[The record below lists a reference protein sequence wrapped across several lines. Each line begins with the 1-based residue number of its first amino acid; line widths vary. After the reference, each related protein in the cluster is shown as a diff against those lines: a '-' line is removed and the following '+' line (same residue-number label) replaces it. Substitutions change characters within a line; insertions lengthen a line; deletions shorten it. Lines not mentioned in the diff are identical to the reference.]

1 MIALE
6 KNIKPTDIA
15 SWNAGMG
22 QIKLIMIAAISTR
35 HPAAINPLK
44 NEKSFWDANAHPD
57 KPKKI
62 KAVPL
67 RAVRTISLPD

>member
-6 KNIKPTDIA
+6 KNMNPTDIA
-15 SWNAGMG
+15 SCNAGMG
-22 QIKLIMIAAISTR
+22 QIRLIMIAAISTR
-35 HPAAINPLK
+35 QPAAIKPLK
-44 NEKSFWDANAHPD
+44 NEKSFWDSNTHPD
-57 KPKKI
+57 KPKNI